1 MKRYI
6 RGEFNR
12 VAFLSA
18 IALAA
23 LWIEA
28 IGVAFWRMFALAGAF
43 LVIAL
48 MGIPSALPAALHIL
62 LLSLVVAAL
71 VWLGWKGKRRLI
83 PPTRAAALRR
93 LELDSDL
100 RHRPFETLTDRPA
113 GNSSPA
119 VLSIWRLHQARKRA
133 DVKNLQVPF
142 PHPQLPEHDP
152 EALRLLVLIAAIV
165 LLIIAGP
172 RAGHL
177 IAASILPSLNI
188 GDSKVP
194 VEAWIKPPAYTG
206 LAPILLK
213 PDLKAEIAVPIG
225 STLEAQIT
233 GASRAPNLT
242 LGQQRET
249 FRESD
254 PGNFSLSYKL
264 STSGTL
270 KIARG
275 WSTLGSWNIGIIP
288 DHPPEVS
295 FTDKPAGV
303 ESGALKIAYSAKDD
317 YGVAAVDMHIRFAGE
332 QKNIVA
338 DPIALPLVSGQ
349 NEKDLTGNSYQDI
362 TAHPWA
368 GMKVAAK
375 LIATDTAG
383 QTSESQEIQF
393 ILPERSFSNPVAL
406 EIIAARK
413 HIILNDTPHFQLL
426 SQISRL
432 IFQPELYGGDFSVFL
447 ALRAAMA
454 ELSHPPAQDVQK
466 EEQNIADIEDLLW
479 NAALKI
485 DGGDRLEAE
494 QALRAAEDALEKA
507 LKDPATPSSEMAR
520 LTKNLKNALNR
531 HLNAMA
537 ADLQK
542 KIMRGG
548 QMTPPDPNSEL
559 LDRSDLENQID
570 QMNDMAQTGSREDA
584 EKMLSSLKDML
595 ENMRTG
601 ENSANANPAGRKAL
615 EELKDLAQKQRA
627 LERNNDKDV
636 AEEKSSGKKASEP
649 QKNTGSS
656 GTPSGAE
663 EQEALRKS
671 LGDAARDVGEAMGNI
686 PKSLSQADK
695 AMRGA
700 ARSLQGGNKGDA
712 EAQQEDAASQLDEA
726 AKSIG
731 AQMSKD
737 RSMAVSG
744 NGKGSGD
751 PLGRGGPNNPASFN
765 VPKTR
770 EMQRS
775 RAILDELR
783 KRSSEHARPR
793 PELDYIQR
801 LLQ

>member
-12 VAFLSA
+12 VTFLTG
-18 IALAA
+18 IALAV
-23 LWIEA
+23 LWVEA
-28 IGVAFWRMFALAGAF
+28 IGVAFWRMLALAGAF
-43 LVIAL
+43 LIIAL
-48 MGIPSALPAALHIL
+48 IGIPAALPAFLHIV
-62 LLSLVVAAL
+62 LLSLVAGAL
-71 VWLGWKGKRRLI
+71 IWLGWAGKRRLI

-93 LELDSDL
+93 LEQDSDL
-100 RHRPFETLTDRPA
+100 KHRPFETLEDRPA
-113 GNSSPA
+113 GNSSTA
-119 VLSIWRLHQARKRA
+119 MLSVWKLHQARKRA
-133 DVKNLQVPF
+133 DVENLQVPF

-152 EALRLLVLIAAIV
+152 KALRLLVLIAAIAV
-165 LLIIAGP
+165 LIIAGP

-177 IAASILPSLNI
+177 IAASIMPHLTI
-188 GDSKVP
+188 GDSQIP
-194 VEAWIKPPAYTG
+194 VEAWIKPPSYTG

-213 PDLKAEIAVPIG
+213 PDFKAAIAVPVG
-225 STLEAQIT
+225 SMIEAHVT
-233 GASRAPNLT
+233 GGSHAPTLT
-242 LGQQRET
+242 LGKQNENFRET
-249 FRESD
+249 D

-264 STSGTL
+264 LTSGTL

-288 DHPPEVS
+288 DNLPEVS
-295 FTDKPAGV
+295 FTNKPIGV
-303 ESGALKIAYSAKDD
+303 ESGALKIEYSAKDD
-317 YGVAAVDMHIRFAGE
+317 YGVASVDMHIRFAGE

-338 DPIALPLVSGQ
+338 DPIALPLISGQ
-349 NEKDLTGNSYQDI
+349 NEKELTGSSYQDI

-368 GMKVAAK
+368 GMKVTAK

-383 QTSESQEIQF
+383 QTSESQEIPF
-393 ILPERSFSNPVAL
+393 ILPERNFSNPVAL

-413 HIILNDTPHFQLL
+413 HVILNDAPRFQVA

-447 ALRAAMA
+447 ALRAVAA
-454 ELSHPPAQDVQK
+454 ELAHPPEQDIQK
-466 EEQNIADIEDLLW
+466 QEQNIADIEDLLW

-494 QALRAAEDALEKA
+494 QALRKAEDALEKA
-507 LKDPATPSSEMAR
+507 LKDPATTASEMAR
-520 LTKNLKNALNR
+520 LTKNLKDALNR

-542 KIMRGG
+542 KIMQGG
-548 QMTPPDPNSEL
+548 QTTPPDPNAEM
-559 LDRSDLENQID
+559 LDRNELESQID
-570 QMNDMAQTGSREDA
+570 QMNDMAQSGSREDA

-595 ENMRTG
+595 ENMRSG
-601 ENSANANPAGRKAL
+601 ENSAKANPAARKAL
-615 EELKDLAQKQRA
+615 EELQDLAQKQRA
-627 LERNNDKDV
+627 LEKNNDKD
-636 AEEKSSGKKASEP
+636 ATQEKSSGKKASEP
-649 QKNTGSS
+649 QKNTESK
-656 GTPSGAE
+656 GTPNGAE

-700 ARSLQGGNKGDA
+700 AQSLQGGKKGDA

-737 RSMAVSG
+737 KGMSMSG
-744 NGKGSGD
+744 NGKGNSD

-783 KRSSEHARPR
+783 KRSSEHSRPR